1 MLVVPLSAVTIQ
13 PTTESSY
20 RDFRPVELPVPSP
33 DAVAE
38 VPAPVIYEGFE
49 KTLKRPQFDRVQPQP
64 ERMKISIVTNNDA
77 VTRTTGR
84 SIRGI
89 ASWYCKA
96 GVSVCHY
103 QYGPGS
109 MVAAACGKLRAALS
123 NWRGKTVTV
132 SSGGRSVQVKLVDW
146 CGHPSRVIDLYW
158 EPMRR
163 LGGTGLLNVRVSW

>member
-1 MLVVPLSAVTIQ
+1 MPLSAAEPSVPERYQ
-13 PTTESSY
+13 
-20 RDFRPVELPVPSP
+20 DFRPVDLPQLPTTEP
-33 DAVAE
+33 DVT
-38 VPAPVIYEGFE
+38 APVIYEGFVIE
-49 KTLKRPQFDRVQPQP
+49 RNSERKPRIQPQA
-64 ERMKISIVTNNDA
+64 ERMKIAIEPKI
-77 VTRTTGR
+77 R
-84 SIRGI
+84 SGNSQNSSSVKGV

-109 MVAAACGKLRAALS
+109 MVAAACGKLRAALP